1 MLGVRTSNKDTGDR
15 MFQRQERRPKRVT
28 IPTVAE
34 SASPAS
40 LSQGL
45 IPAPS
50 PGAAGMHAPA
60 VGFDFGSIS
69 TFPPEPQVGPE
80 GGQLS
85 PAVADR
91 IQTQQGG
98 GAPLEPTVQRR
109 MEGALGHNFAD
120 VRIHADG
127 ESDTLS
133 RSLSARAFTLG
144 SDIFINQEAT
154 SAGVDGGE
162 HLLVHELTHVVQ
174 QRGTGHGGP
183 LTVDP
188 VDAPG
193 EQEASAIAREMGMG
207 NTTPAQMQP
216 ATRNHA
222 VLQRVASAPDAPA
235 ASAEPADVVAQSA
248 FNPMDRNHRLLRAID
263 QSEASITGKEG
274 MVYILKRHV
283 DFAETVAALSQLTA
297 AQVQEIKDAY
307 LAHEKRSL
315 ETDLFGPG
323 ESGPLTDLTEDQSAQ
338 IRALLGGT
346 QAGAG
351 ASVEEQQAAGTHA
364 ASAKAAELHA
374 LLKGDLEH
382 EEIERVMGLLRQDA
396 TANAALIAAYGRL
409 GADLRRDTWRMGVL
423 EGQRAWKLLDGD
435 SVGADAFKVGLERAR
450 ISGIDERIAALLN
463 DMKENPYNA
472 MGAHI
477 EIDDLGKERKKLVE
491 DIEQRAEQAGS
502 KARVAAVLGDADAL
516 ATAVGGADAAVIR
529 AVASDDPV
537 KKVAAQIHKS
547 AQAGTLT
554 AEQLTAA
561 LRSLRT
567 EAEER
572 AKQSLPKGESGVE
585 AEVKRLADEYFGK
598 LPDAYNSLI
607 GSDDKKFDELVKDT
621 GNEGDTTVNEALVQS
636 HGKLDDVSELA
647 LALSGDRKD
656 TATIE
661 RVLRDKNAAAIAQLR
676 VEYFARTGGH
686 SLDFDLF
693 GDAPTEAGEET
704 VDFMGGKMKAG
715 TLELVTEGK
724 ASGTSRL
731 NLEDSLQ
738 RPDTEG
744 GPHEVSYILA
754 RAEREYQYTID
765 NRGGT
770 GWWRDHWGNEER
782 GLLDETMEE
791 VRKLFAQ
798 YCATVGWIAVFDP
811 AGTNLQQPQMVHS
824 TQATA
829 IIEQMR
835 LARAT
840 IRGDRAA
847 YEKATAE
854 LRAMFEMAAAFVLQA
869 AISALLTPAAGALLE
884 AMELGADVVEASVMT
899 ARVAKFAA
907 STSVNIASTVGANL
921 AVYGNDYS
929 VAMLKADLLGGL
941 GASFGSE
948 AVEKM
953 LGPVSK
959 GLIERLGPKC
969 SAEIIALAK
978 TAGGIE
984 GGAWAQGSAGDLSLQ
999 NIVKT
1004 HLMGKAAGAIT
1015 EATSSAFGLTPQP
1028 GSPKGTAPEE
1038 HTTPQESRP
1047 GGAGSDEPKRTSPV
1061 SAGQDAVVGSGAGPS
1076 AGSREPATPERLPSG
1091 PHSEEPSQTRL
1102 PATTEPT
1109 TTDEGRPGVR
1119 SPSDEEKTLVD
1130 AKPIDEEQTLVD
1142 WEPDVVH
1149 ELPAGSAIMFDSPA
1163 EGRTLYNQS
1172 LREDSQR
1179 EVAIYRNTRTG
1190 EVVVGQGSGNQV
1202 ALDLQVMQ
1210 ESLPGPPGT
1219 WELEAHYHPINSET
1233 GVTPFPQRVPSSTNG
1248 DFSALE
1254 WESQRAGNQPRTSRI
1269 DIITEGDRRN
1279 YTEFSYDPNA
1289 DRPYK
1294 IDYPDPVNGER
1305 TQVEFKTREAYEEWY
1320 GDNFPGYRADI
1331 EATSPASAAGGSTT
1345 PVDTPGADEGSPGVP
1360 RREEPGRTAPGEAG
1374 EPTDAGEGR
1383 PGIRAPGDE
1392 EQTLAQLKEEF
1403 RQLAQGKG
1411 TTPLPETAEEM
1422 ERSNMEVEQAQRI
1435 LQDPNATPQNVH
1447 EAFRTLAERTV
1458 AEERAYQLRM
1468 EKKPG
1473 LFRTLAA
1480 GDLRGMCVGG
1490 RDISAEA
1497 VIALLGNSPH
1507 EIRIERMQAQH
1518 LGFDSG
1524 SSRPQHA
1531 FIVVTLADGTRFLID
1546 PTFAQFADQIG
1557 GGRSFTAEGMLSGV
1571 EGSTLARDLLRDGMV
1586 PLTDDAARQYVIG
1599 LGADPAAA
1607 DAATARLMS
1616 GGATLLT
1623 EIVRNGQVERFPGRP
1638 EEAYE
1643 QVNTVSDPEVSPVIS
1658 LRSMLS
1664 RMPADHPL
1672 RPLLESLTMRLEA
1685 LYLPP
1690 LP

>member
-1 MLGVRTSNKDTGDR
+1 M
-15 MFQRQERRPKRVT
+15 T

-50 PGAAGMHAPA
+50 PGAAGMRAPA

-154 SAGVDGGE
+154 SAAAYGGD
-162 HLLVHELTHVVQ
+162 HLLAHELTHVVQ
-174 QRGTGHGGP
+174 QRGAGERGP
-183 LTVDP
+183 LTVAP
-188 VDAPG
+188 IDAPG
-193 EQEASAIAREMGMG
+193 EQEASAFAREMGTG

-222 VLQRVASAPDAPA
+222 VLQRVASAPAAPA
-235 ASAEPADVVAQSA
+235 APAERADVAAQSA

-263 QSEASITGKEG
+263 QSETRITGMEG
-274 MVYILKRHV
+274 GAYIFKRHV
-283 DFAETVAALSQLTA
+283 DFAEAVAALSQLTA
-297 AQVQEIKDAY
+297 KQVQEVKDAY
-307 LAHEKRSL
+307 LAHEKRLL

-364 ASAKAAELHA
+364 ASAKASELHA

-450 ISGIDERIAALLN
+450 ISGIDERIAKLLN

-472 MGAHI
+472 TGAHI

-491 DIEQRAEQAGS
+491 SIEQRAEQAGS

-516 ATAVGGADAAVIR
+516 ATAVGGTDAAVIR

-537 KKVAAQIHKS
+537 KKVAAQLHKS

-572 AKQSLPKGESGVE
+572 AKQSPPKGEPGVE

-598 LPDAYNSLI
+598 LPDSYNSLI

-621 GNEGDTTVNEALVQS
+621 GNEGDTTVNEALVQR
-636 HGKLDDVSELA
+636 HGKLDDVSELT

-661 RVLRDKNAAAIAQLR
+661 RVLRDKSAAAIAQLR

-704 VDFMGGKMKAG
+704 GDFMGGKVKAG

-731 NLEDSLQ
+731 NLEDALQ

-744 GPHEVSYILA
+744 GPQEASYILA

-791 VRKLFAQ
+791 VRRLFAQ
-798 YCATVGWIAVFDP
+798 YCATVGWIAAFDP
-811 AGTNLQQPQMVHS
+811 AGTNLQRPQMVHS

-921 AVYGNDYS
+921 AVYGNNYS

-978 TAGGIE
+978 TAGSIE

-1015 EATSSAFGLTPQP
+1015 EATSSAVGLTPQP

-1038 HTTPQESRP
+1038 HTTPQERRP
-1047 GGAGSDEPKRTSPV
+1047 GGAGSDEPRRTSPV

-1102 PATTEPT
+1102 PATTETT

-1130 AKPIDEEQTLVD
+1130 TKPIDEEQTLVD

-1149 ELPAGSAIMFDSPA
+1149 ELPDGSAILFDSPA

-1202 ALDLQVMQ
+1202 ALDLKVMQ

-1233 GVTPFPQRVPSSTNG
+1233 GVTPFPQRLPSSTNG

-1254 WESQRAGNQPRTSRI
+1254 WESQQAGNQPRTSRI

-1279 YTEFSYDPNA
+1279 YTEFRYDPNA

-1305 TQVEFKTREAYEEWY
+1305 THVEFKTREAYEEWY
-1320 GDNFPGYRADI
+1320 GENFPGYRADI
-1331 EATSPASAAGGSTT
+1331 EATSPASPASGAAPTISAPDEIDEAIEGIRPVEEGGTVTSGAMTRG
-1345 PVDTPGADEGSPGVP
+1345 PADEMTGQMIEAVRELSQLNDEV
-1360 RREEPGRTAPGEAG
+1360 RRLVQGE
-1374 EPTDAGEGR
+1374 D
-1383 PGIRAPGDE
+1383 
-1392 EQTLAQLKEEF
+1392 
-1403 RQLAQGKG
+1403 
-1411 TTPLPETAEEM
+1411 TTPLPEV
-1422 ERSNMEVEQAQRI
+1422 ERSNREIERAQRI
-1435 LQDPNATPQNVH
+1435 LQDPNATPQEQL
-1447 EAFRTLAERTV
+1447 EAIRALIERAV
-1458 AEERAYQLRM
+1458 AEFRADQQM
-1468 EKKPG
+1468 GTKDPG
-1473 LFRTLAA
+1473 EPYTLTAR
-1480 GDLRGMCVGG
+1480 DLRGMCGGG

-1497 VIALLGNSPH
+1497 IIALVGTSPH
-1507 EIRIERMQAQH
+1507 EVRIERIQAAH
-1518 LGFDSG
+1518 LGINT
-1524 SSRPQHA
+1524 QHG
-1531 FIVVTLADGTRFLID
+1531 FLVVTLADGSRFLVD

-1557 GGRSFTAEGMLSGV
+1557 GETYTAEPMLSSV
-1571 EGSTLARDLLRDGMV
+1571 EGSNMARDLLRDGVM
-1586 PLTDDAARQYVIG
+1586 PLTDDAMRQYVIG
-1599 LGADPAAA
+1599 LGATSATA

-1638 EEAYE
+1638 EGGFYS
-1643 QVNTVSDPEVSPVIS
+1643 NLITVSSGDPTRSPVIA
-1658 LRSMLS
+1658 LTNALDGKTENGKLVVQ
-1664 RMPADHPL
+1664 PLPPDHPL
-1672 RPLLESLTMRLEA
+1672 RPLLESLRARLEVLA
-1685 LYLPP
+1685 ATLPP
-1690 LP
+1690 LPEPPAPAR